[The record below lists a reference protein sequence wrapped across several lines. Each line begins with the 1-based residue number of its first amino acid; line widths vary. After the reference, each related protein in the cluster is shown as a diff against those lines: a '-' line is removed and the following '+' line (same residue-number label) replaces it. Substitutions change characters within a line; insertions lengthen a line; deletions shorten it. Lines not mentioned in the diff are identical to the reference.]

1 MDAHDEHLLVVGTV
15 EHRDLA
21 RGGQMLLITPEVVVR
36 ELLGRWLLEALHR
49 HAGGIDAAQDV
60 ADRAVLTTGVEG
72 LDDDEHPVALLGSEP
87 PLIVADVLDCGLE
100 KLLALLLAVDLD
112 GVSGIEVVSQANRRP
127 GPQTQRLSHP
137 EYPLLPRV
145 AHPLTFARSARPN
158 RRAPDKCP
166 RTRAVPPSGVSR
178 K

>member
-1 MDAHDEHLLVVGTV
+1 M
-15 EHRDLA
+15 
-21 RGGQMLLITPEVVVR
+21 
-36 ELLGRWLLEALHR
+36 
-49 HAGGIDAAQDV
+49 

-145 AHPLTFARSARPN
+145 AHQLTLLD
-158 RRAPDKCP
+158 RRVRTGAP
-166 RTRAVPPSGVSR
+166 RTSVREHVPFRLVGLSASRTVSGG
-178 K
+178 